1 MNSRCASGGFARPRH
16 GTSSPPT
23 AREPDPGGDPQR
35 FAGLV
40 EVHLLALGTRSP
52 DQHLMCRD
60 LRDRGLV
67 APVPAS
73 ATGRWGFGRPCE
85 RCSRPPRSSAA
96 GCIEPPTASTPL
108 PKPAL
113 RCQGE
118 DCCHLQRPHPHRR
131 PRRGQG
137 LCRYRRAAFP
147 RAAAKINRKVSTSCW
162 PSPTSPSATG
172 SICAPRI
179 PSSRPSPRCAS
190 GPGST
195 RGAGS
200 RRRPTRP
207 RDPSPRRVQRPGWE
221 QVDYRHGRGRHSA
234 GSRCASRRSAG
245 LDGSRAAASCPTP
258 PRRTIDPDPV
268 VDLGLAT

>member
-1 MNSRCASGGFARPRH
+1 M
-16 GTSSPPT
+16 
-23 AREPDPGGDPQR
+23 PGAVRGR
-35 FAGLV
+35 RRGAGV
-40 EVHLLALGTRSP
+40 LG
-52 DQHLMCRD
+52 
-60 LRDRGLV
+60 
-67 APVPAS
+67 
-73 ATGRWGFGRPCE
+73 PCE

-131 PRRGQG
+131 PRRGQE

-147 RAAAKINRKVSTSCW
+147 RAAAKINRKLDIVLAFSDFPISHWVHLRT
-162 PSPTSPSATG
+162 TL
-172 SICAPRI
+172 

-207 RDPSPRRVQRPGWE
+207 RDPSLRRVQRPGLE
-221 QVDYRHGRGRHSA
+221 QVDYRHGKGRRSA
-234 GSRCASRRSAG
+234 GSRCASQRSAG
-245 LDGSRAAASCPTP
+245 LDGSEGRSLLSDP
-258 PRRTIDPDPV
+258 PKKDDRPRPSGGSG
-268 VDLGLAT
+268 LGYLGTAIL